1 MSHGGR
7 GVFLQLK
14 MIRWEYP
21 IKKANDD
28 EGSFCR
34 RDMPLPFNQAHTLKG
49 DASQARLFVNLST
62 LAWYF
67 GMFFEPEHDP

>member
-49 DASQARLFVNLST
+49 DASSSFICQSFNIGLVFWHV
-62 LAWYF
+62 
-67 GMFFEPEHDP
+67 FEPELDP

>member
-34 RDMPLPFNQAHTLKG
+34 RDMPLAFNQAHTLKR
-49 DASQARLFVNLST
+49 DKSINLFSEQDL
-62 LAWYF
+62 LI
-67 GMFFEPEHDP
+67 FFEYP